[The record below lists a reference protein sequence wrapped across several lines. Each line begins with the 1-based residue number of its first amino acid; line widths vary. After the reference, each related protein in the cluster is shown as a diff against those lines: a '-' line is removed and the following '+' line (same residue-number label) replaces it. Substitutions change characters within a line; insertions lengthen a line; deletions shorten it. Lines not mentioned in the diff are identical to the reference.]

1 MHLHEQLITISWNYI
16 NSTIEYY
23 IIQCVWIYSKTLK
36 QGILTSSA
44 ISSIFVKIYS
54 EVSYLNDK
62 YHTENN
68 KPQGTSSFFYCVEI
82 TGRGAVW

>member
-1 MHLHEQLITISWNYI
+1 MHLPEQLIFMELHKFYH
-16 NSTIEYY
+16 TIEYY

-68 KPQGTSSFFYCVEI
+68 KPQGTSSFF
-82 TGRGAVW
+82 

>member
-1 MHLHEQLITISWNYI
+1 MRLHEHSWDYI

-23 IIQCVWIYSKTLK
+23 IIQRVWIYSKTLK
-36 QGILTSSA
+36 QGILTSSS

-68 KPQGTSSFFYCVEI
+68 KPQETKLIFLLRRNNGT
-82 TGRGAVW
+82 

>member
-1 MHLHEQLITISWNYI
+1 MHLHEQLIISRNYI

-44 ISSIFVKIYS
+44 ISSIFVKNLLGSQLS
-54 EVSYLNDK
+54 E
-62 YHTENN
+62 
-68 KPQGTSSFFYCVEI
+68 
-82 TGRGAVW
+82 